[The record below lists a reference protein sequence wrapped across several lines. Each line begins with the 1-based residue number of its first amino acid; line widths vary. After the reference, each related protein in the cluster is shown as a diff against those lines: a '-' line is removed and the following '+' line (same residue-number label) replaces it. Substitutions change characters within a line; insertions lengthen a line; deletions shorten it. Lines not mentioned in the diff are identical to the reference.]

1 MKKAGNDLFVMW
13 MLAIVQYFSLTLLQH
28 STFFLIVCAV
38 LGGGNTQGNGQG
50 SGNTCSGVEVSLT
63 AVPNGCGCQPG
74 RLTPCTYD
82 SALQTDESR
91 CFLCDADDLLNV
103 TDSTSYCADCQACL
117 YDCGT
122 CVNATATTTRTD
134 MITCLSSM
142 DDANATC
149 RAGCSQRCVSSDL
162 VAQALFAP

>member
-1 MKKAGNDLFVMW
+1 MKKAGNDLSCGC
-13 MLAIVQYFSLTLLQH
+13 LLSFSIFLTLLQH
-28 STFFLIVCAV
+28 STLFLFVCAV
-38 LGGGNTQGNGQG
+38 LGGDG

-63 AVPNGCGCQPG
+63 AVPNGCGCQPS

-82 SALQTDESR
+82 SSLQTNETR

-122 CVNATATTTRTD
+122 CVNATTTNDRD
-134 MITCLSSM
+134 SMRTCLSSM

-149 RAGCSQRCVSSDL
+149 RAGCSQRCVSSEL
-162 VAQALFAP
+162 VAQALFSP